1 MALEPTQTLHIITPT
16 ELPSFILQTDQWHH
30 QLPPPGTELV
40 FPGPLG
46 PLVDMPYVVGEPSAG
61 APGDKWWATLGQI
74 SLPLGGLAGGWI
86 ARMAGAAGVAIR
98 STFIAEDIP
107 VVFDQGGSVMKWIA
121 STIRGS
127 LAGIEQF
134 QFGLNWGNPG
144 SDPDLDDAALL
155 TFATTLRD
163 TLQSTLATSYAS
175 IAPLST
181 LGPSVKFEEVGAV
194 MKTQTSATAKDGTG
208 GNLEQGGTTQW
219 AAYPTAGRPTGG
231 SSSITLPFEVS
242 CALTLHTDMR
252 GPSGRGRIYLPPFG
266 VGYLQEGGKFTTAT
280 CQCWGLW
287 AGGLFTAMTTATS
300 HVPVVVS
307 RRRLVLH
314 EIKSVTTGVIPDSQ
328 RRRRRSQD
336 EAPVAGWVHP

>member
-1 MALEPTQTLHIITPT
+1 MALEPTQTVHVITPA
-16 ELPSFILQTDQWHH
+16 ELPSFALQTDQWHH
-30 QLPPPGTELV
+30 GLPPPGTELV

-46 PLVDMPYVVGEPSAG
+46 PLVELPYVVGMPSEG
-61 APGDKWWATLGQI
+61 EPGDKWWATLGQI
-74 SLPLGGLAGGWI
+74 SLPLGGFASGWI
-86 ARMAGAAGVAIR
+86 ARMAGAAGSAVTAA
-98 STFIAEDIP
+98 FLAEDIP
-107 VVFDQGGSVMKWIA
+107 VVFDQEGSVMRWIA

-144 SDPDLDDAALL
+144 SDPTLDDAQLL
-155 TFATTLRD
+155 AFATTLRD

-175 IAPLST
+175 INPIST

-194 MKTQTSATAKDGTG
+194 LKTQTAATAKDGTG
-208 GNLEQGGTTQW
+208 GDLSQSGTTQW
-219 AAYPTAGRPTGG
+219 AAYPTASRPTGG

-242 CALTLHTDMR
+242 MAVTLHTDHR
-252 GPSGRGRIYLPPFG
+252 GPSGRGRIYLPPMG

-280 CQCWGLW
+280 CQCWGL
-287 AGGLFTAMTTATS
+287 AVGGLFTAMTTATS

-307 RRRLVLH
+307 RRRLILN

-336 EAPVAGWVHP
+336 EAPVAGWVHS